1 MSKEAQRI
9 YLTSRMNNRLG
20 LFDFPISMPNQPFNI
35 PVNAP
40 YGEFHI
46 IEGPRSIPI
55 GGEGRGKLRVRYVG
69 FVQLTVWIPKEQGT
83 TVGTT
88 AEDIFKDIWQ
98 LQQGRDSVGSQYR
111 FGVLQAFTPQTK
123 VGWECFVVRVPFER
137 DSIEDVTISVP

>member
-1 MSKEAQRI
+1 MSKEAQRV
-9 YLTSRMNNRLG
+9 YLMSRMVSRVG
-20 LFDFPISMPNQPFNI
+20 DFAFPIAMPNQPFNI

-69 FVQLTVWIPKEQGT
+69 FVQLTIWVPDEQGT
-83 TVGTT
+83 AIGTI
-88 AEDIFKDIWQ
+88 AEDVFKQVWQ
-98 LQQGRDSVGSQYR
+98 LRQGRDASGGQYR
-111 FGVLQAFTPQTK
+111 FGVIQAFTPQTK